1 MLVLAYTNNALI
13 TPIAAHTNKKIERMN
28 WIFSIS
34 FTFRGFKN
42 YSQRALD
49 LFLGFP
55 FPGLPR
61 PLTFFLMVIIPI
73 WVWAF
78 FYGSSRSR
86 KSGTRKVLCE
96 KNVGAAQPSSLFF
109 SAQSLWRNFYVSA
122 FVKTLPSKNIGAR
135 WECVQMGGSGTMV
148 GDLAKEWKVVLQE
161 RHCRKAIW
169 RSEWNS
175 DRR

>member
-49 LFLGFP
+49 FFLGFP

-78 FYGSSRSR
+78 FLRLIKAR

-122 FVKTLPSKNIGAR
+122 SVKTLPSKNIGAR

-148 GDLAKEWKVVLQE
+148 GDLAKEWKAVLQE